1 MFPPLP
7 DEPAKSYAL
16 DLIARF
22 DSEGVDAVVYGGVS
36 DKASSAF
43 KICTAAP
50 STGAL
55 MSPFAKKPDRP
66 AEQMFGILTCTDA
79 DGNEIVLKAFSG
91 QYQSRWTVPGW
102 VPPLLDEA
110 EFTRLTAESDKAIHA
125 LTDEID
131 ALSAASL
138 SKADDAQEGSS
149 TLSRPAAARIA
160 ELKAARKAASHQS
173 MHDIF
178 ALYRVPVM
186 ARIETESTYDWTN
199 PRNGK
204 TYPRYETAPVVESR
218 SIFGFYG
225 GASVKSGRSLKADN
239 ASNEDSVTESMPPT
253 GAGECCAPKLI
264 GYALSHGLKPVSLAE
279 FFYSEDAR
287 MALKADVCLLS
298 GSAEKADPAVLSRPD
313 GRMHKAF
320 YPPCDEKCGP
330 LVPAMLGIKVLYR
343 DESII
348 VVEKPSGLLSV
359 PGRGPDKQDCVV
371 SRVQWLFKE
380 LMHIEQPAVHRLDME
395 TSGILVLAFTEE
407 AHRALNRQ
415 FEEGS
420 VFKQYEAVLDGVP
433 EVVRNGVRSGTITL
447 PFRLDPENRPHQIYD
462 EEFGKEGITDWQFL
476 RFEKGGRCRMLY
488 TPRTGRTHQ
497 LRLHSADPHGFG
509 VPIVG
514 DALYGRQG
522 PEGLESGQRPS
533 CGAGL
538 ESGGRLLLHACRLEL
553 THPVTG
559 ERMQF
564 VNPSP
569 F

>member
-43 KICTAAP
+43 KACPAAP

-79 DGNEIVLKAFSG
+79 DGNEVVLKAFSG

-102 VPPLLDEA
+102 VPPLLDET
-110 EFTRLTAESDKAIHA
+110 EFARLTAESDKAIHA
-125 LTDEID
+125 LTDEIE
-131 ALSAASL
+131 ALSKASL

-186 ARIETESTYDWTN
+186 ARIETVATHEWTN

-204 TYPRYETAPVVESR
+204 TYPRYETRPVIENK
-218 SIFGFYG
+218 SISGFYDDAAFG
-225 GASVKSGRSLKADN
+225 SGDAPKAGASML
-239 ASNEDSVTESMPPT
+239 PT

-287 MALKADVCLLS
+287 MALKAD
-298 GSAEKADPAVLSRPD
+298 E

-343 DESII
+343 DESIV

-433 EVVRNGVRSGTITL
+433 ECVRSGVRSGTITL

-462 EEFGKEGITDWQFL
+462 EEFGKEGVTDWQFL